1 MSRLLIAS
9 IDRFGP
15 IQNDVRDS
23 LADCSQS
30 VLQVPAGDILVPAGA
45 PSQFRL
51 LSRGV
56 AVRQH
61 VLADGGRQILGF
73 ATPGDLLDLS
83 GLFTGCDHDVR
94 ALGVCEIRQ
103 TSAHEVRALVRRHPN
118 LLAAL
123 CRAVMTEARLQR
135 NWMVGLGRRSAMART
150 ANLFCEVYARQKTVA
165 MAQDGRCQFPALQ
178 SDIADALG
186 LSVVHTHRVL
196 QSLKKAGLATL
207 RDGQLTILDW
217 DGLAALAEFDP
228 ACFRPQHDPAALAAV
243 REVPTLPP
251 EPWPRPRPSAIS
263 NG

>member
-15 IQNDVRDS
+15 IQNDARDS
-23 LADCSQS
+23 LADAAQEVVQVAAGQPI
-30 VLQVPAGDILVPAGA
+30 VLPGA
-45 PSQFRL
+45 PSRFRL

-83 GLFTGCDHDVR
+83 GLFTGNDHEVR

-103 TSAHEVRALVRRHPN
+103 TSAHEVRAMIRRHPS

-135 NWMVGLGRRSAMART
+135 NWMVGLGRRTALART
-150 ANLFCEVYARQKTVA
+150 ANLFCEIYARQKVVA
-165 MAQDGRCQFPALQ
+165 LAQEGRCPFPALQ

-196 QSLKKAGLATL
+196 QSLKKMGLATL
-207 RDGQLTILDW
+207 RDGQLTIVDW

-228 ACFRPQHDPAALAAV
+228 ECFRPQHDPAGLAV
-243 REVPTLPP
+243 RPYSVA
-251 EPWPRPRPSAIS
+251 PRQEAAQISA
-263 NG
+263 

>member
-1 MSRLLIAS
+1 MNRLLIAS

-23 LADCSQS
+23 LADCSQA
-30 VLQVPAGDILVPAGA
+30 VFQVAAGQALVPAGA
-45 PSQFRL
+45 PSQFRI
-51 LSRGV
+51 LSRGL

-83 GLFTGCDHDVR
+83 GLFTGGDHEVC
-94 ALGVCEIRQ
+94 ALGACEMRL
-103 TSAHEVRALVRRHPN
+103 TSTHEVRALIRRHPS

-135 NWMVGLGRRSAMART
+135 NWMVGLGRRTAMART
-150 ANLFCEVYARQKTVA
+150 ANLFCEIYARQKAVA
-165 MAQDGRCQFPALQ
+165 LAQDGRCSFPALQ

-196 QSLKKAGLATL
+196 QGLKKTGLATL

-228 ACFRPQHDPAALAAV
+228 ACFRPQHDAAAPAAARPITASLPEATIQALA
-243 REVPTLPP
+243 
-251 EPWPRPRPSAIS
+251 
-263 NG
+263 

>member
-23 LADCSQS
+23 LMACSQAD
-30 VLQVPAGDILVPAGA
+30 LQITPGKSIVGPGA
-45 PSQFRL
+45 PSRFRL
-51 LSRGV
+51 LTRGI

-73 ATPGDLLDLS
+73 ATPGDILDLS
-83 GLFTGCDHDVR
+83 GLFTGGD
-94 ALGVCEIRQ
+94 
-103 TSAHEVRALVRRHPN
+103 HEVRALGACEVRQTTHQEVRAMVRRHPG

-135 NWMVGLGRRSAMART
+135 NWMVGLGRRTALART
-150 ANLFCEVYARQKTVA
+150 ANLFCEIYARQQA
-165 MAQDGRCQFPALQ
+165 LALAQDGQCEFPAWQ

-196 QSLKKAGLATL
+196 GSLRTSGLATL
-207 RDGQLTILDW
+207 REGRLTIHDW
-217 DGLAALAEFDP
+217 EGLSALAAFDP
-228 ACFRPQHDPAALAAV
+228 TCFRPQHDPAALATA
-243 REVPTLPP
+243 RSKFA
-251 EPWPRPRPSAIS
+251 PRVQTVASTATT
-263 NG
+263 